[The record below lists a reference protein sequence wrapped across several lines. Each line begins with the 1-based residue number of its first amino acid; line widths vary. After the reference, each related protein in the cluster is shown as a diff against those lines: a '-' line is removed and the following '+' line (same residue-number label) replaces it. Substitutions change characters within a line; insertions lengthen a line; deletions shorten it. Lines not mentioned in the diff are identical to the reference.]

1 MLVSP
6 RNPLRTYQFRV
17 RVQSFTGGAAG
28 DGYVAGVR
36 SVSGL
41 RTQIAPF
48 EVWEGGNNLHRYA
61 NPNKVTWEP
70 ITLEQGIALDDTLE
84 AWAQTVLNFVATG
97 TVDLQ
102 RPVKREVIIDLWD
115 ENAYPAGPPTQST
128 SADLPSP
135 APVPNPPFERS
146 TPLYR
151 RYRIFNAWISKYQ
164 ALPKLDSM
172 TSEVAL
178 LSVELMHEGW
188 TRADITA

>member
-17 RVQSFTGGAAG
+17 RVQSFNQGRAA

-41 RTQIAPF
+41 RTQIAPY

-84 AWAQTVLNFVATG
+84 TWAQVVLDFVATG
-97 TVDLQ
+97 KVDTT
-102 RPVKREVIIDLWD
+102 RPVKREVLIDVWD
-115 ENAYPAGPPTQST
+115 ENAYPDGPPTLSNK
-128 SADLPSP
+128 ANLPSP
-135 APVPNPPFERS
+135 SPTPLPPFPSS
-146 TPLYR
+146 TPKFRSYR
-151 RYRIFNAWISKYQ
+151 VFNAWISKYQ

-188 TRADITA
+188 TRVDVTS